1 MPILY
6 RPTRADELH
15 ECQQLIVGSINDL
28 AERHGFE
35 KMASVRATDF
45 QLFSWKDDP
54 AGLWTAEEDG
64 RIVGCAFGWVAGRL
78 WFLAELFIAPDRQG
92 QRIGHELLKRTLAH
106 AGASGADLHV
116 LITFTFNRVSQA
128 LYIRHGL
135 YPRCPL
141 YMVSA
146 PRDAIVQYTGE
157 KPLTRVPIENS
168 PTHFA
173 ALESVDQSA
182 LGFSRRKHHGYL
194 LNDAATK
201 GFLFGD
207 PGKPT
212 GYAYVHAGGHI
223 GPFAVVNSDAASPA
237 FLSALSLAAQ
247 TNAPQVSAFI
257 PGPAEGPLRIAIESG
272 MRITFPMVLMS
283 SADFGDWSRY
293 LPRNPGFM

>member
-1 MPILY
+1 MAIVY
-6 RPTRADELH
+6 RPSRAEELQ

-28 AERHGFE
+28 AERHGFGT
-35 KMASVRATDF
+35 MASVRTADF

-64 RIVGCAFGWVAGRL
+64 RIVGCALSWVSGRL

-92 QRIGHELLKRTLAH
+92 QRIGHELLKRTFAH
-106 AGASGADLHV
+106 ASASGADLHA

-146 PRDAIVQYTGE
+146 PRDAIVQRTGE
-157 KPLTRVPIENS
+157 KLLTHVPIENS
-168 PTHFA
+168 PTHLA
-173 ALESVDQSA
+173 ALESIDQSA
-182 LGFSRRKHHGYL
+182 LGVSRRKHHGYL

-201 GFLFGD
+201 GFLLGD

-212 GYAYVHAGGHI
+212 GYAYVNAGGHI
-223 GPFAVVNSDAASPA
+223 GPFAVIDSDAATPA
-237 FLSALSLAAQ
+237 FLSALRLAAQ

-257 PGPAEGPLRIAIESG
+257 PGLAEGPLRMAIECG
-272 MRITFPMVLMS
+272 MRITFPMVLML
-283 SADFGDWSRY
+283 SAGFGDWSRY